1 MPGPAPAEAARLFAD
16 ADGSGVRVCVLDTG
30 IEGGHPMIGAVETA
44 MRVTTGPT
52 GNLTV
57 EPTEATDRVGHGTAC
72 AGVIRSIAPRCSITS
87 VQVLNLGK
95 AGTGQVLLAGLRWAL
110 SEGYDVIN
118 MSLSASKPAIRDE
131 LAGLCDQA
139 YFQRSILCAAM
150 HNNGMPSY
158 PWTFAS
164 VISVACMERRA
175 TEARSG
181 HFPQVQY
188 SEQPPAEFLAP
199 GIGVRVAW
207 TSGSTIK
214 STGNSLAAPY
224 ISGLCALLL
233 SKRPGLTPF
242 EVKTI
247 LHRIS
252 ISEGRNVGH

>member
-1 MPGPAPAEAARLFAD
+1 MSALSAAEPTRLFED
-16 ADGSGVRVCVLDTG
+16 ADGSGVRVCILDTG
-30 IEGGHPMIGAVETA
+30 VEDGHPMIGAIETA
-44 MRVTTGPT
+44 MRVTTGRS
-52 GNLTV
+52 GELTV
-57 EPTEATDRVGHGTAC
+57 EPTEATDLVGHGTAC

-87 VQVLNLGK
+87 VQVLTLGK

-110 SEGYDVIN
+110 SQGYDVIN

-131 LAGLCDQA
+131 LAGMCDQA

-164 VISVACMERRA
+164 VISVASMERRVA
-175 TEARSG
+175 DGASRQ
-181 HFPQVQY
+181 FPQVHY
-188 SEQPPAEFLAP
+188 SDQPPAEFLAP

-214 STGNSLAAPY
+214 STGNSIAAPY
-224 ISGLCALLL
+224 VSGLCALLL
-233 SKRPGLTPF
+233 SKYPGLTPF

-247 LHRIS
+247 LYRTS
-252 ISEGRNVGH
+252 INSLPHID